1 MKKNI
6 ATTSNRPPPLLLLL
20 ILKYN
25 RQLTDKR
32 TSNVGSLVAY

>member
-1 MKKNI
+1 MTKNI

-25 RQLTDKR
+25 RQFTDKR